1 MMAAREW
8 YGSGWD
14 DGCWEYS
21 SASSP
26 VWDDCLPAVWGGHCC
41 APDAAFSGSF
51 SLESAVHS
59 SILNGWLTAVCVSW
73 HSSLPRRQMCVF
85 RACLCSFDCC
95 VTISTLPPFFS
106 PLVCLPTQQFT
117 FSYSLELSNEI
128 SVGAIIFQR
137 HARKKWKEN
146 RVSAVRGL
154 QATITCKCTPCI
166 ISKCNFVQ
174 VI

>member
-85 RACLCSFDCC
+85 RGCLCSFDCC
-95 VTISTLPPFFS
+95 VTISTLPPFFFFSSTRLS
-106 PLVCLPTQQFT
+106 PHAAIHVLLFFGAFKWNFCW
-117 FSYSLELSNEI
+117 SNYI
-128 SVGAIIFQR
+128 S
-137 HARKKWKEN
+137 K
-146 RVSAVRGL
+146 
-154 QATITCKCTPCI
+154 TCKE
-166 ISKCNFVQ
+166 KVERK
-174 VI
+174 